1 MLVYWIWLTLCK
13 GMGDRMR
20 LQLLQRFQTP
30 EAIYAAKSAD
40 FEQVE
45 GLSAG
50 GRKSLLERDLAPAR
64 KILEDCAEKKVQI
77 LTFSDPAYP
86 RRLKNIPDP
95 PLVLYY
101 KGTLP
106 AFDEFPMIGLVGTR
120 RASDYGLHIAAQL
133 GGQISRCGGIVVS
146 GMAEGIDCE
155 AMTGA
160 LHADGIAVGVLGCGA
175 DMIYPLSAK
184 ELYRAVETKGCILSE
199 FPPGTPPVK
208 WNFPK
213 RNRIISGL
221 SCGVLVV
228 EAPEKSGALITAREA
243 LEQGRDVFVV
253 PGNINSP
260 TCAGSNRL
268 LREGA
273 AVVTCGWDVMEEYLG
288 FFPDKIR
295 RAEALP
301 ADRVQK
307 TGYDPQPKERKNP
320 PQMGKKKSVQ
330 KDFGKKAIDKA
341 ASSPYSD
348 VNTAIPALSAEEEK
362 IVLCLKDGE
371 RLVDDVVAETGLT
384 TGKVLAALTMLELK
398 GVLKRLD
405 GRRIALK

>member
-1 MLVYWIWLTLCK
+1 MLVYWIWLTLRK
-13 GMGDRMR
+13 GMGDGMR
-20 LQLLQRFQTP
+20 LQLLQRFQIP
-30 EAIYAAKSAD
+30 EAIFFAESRD
-40 FEQVE
+40 FDRVE
-45 GLSAG
+45 GLSAA
-50 GRKSLLERDLAPAR
+50 GRRSLLDRELAPAR
-64 KILEDCAEKKVQI
+64 KILEQCAEKKVRI
-77 LTFSDPAYP
+77 LTFSEEAYP

-95 PLVLYY
+95 PMVLYY
-101 KGTLP
+101 KGRLP
-106 AFDEFPMIGLVGTR
+106 AFDDLPVIGVVGTR
-120 RASDYGLHIAAQL
+120 KASGYGLQTAGRL
-133 GGQISRCGGIVVS
+133 GCEISRCGGAVVS

-160 LHADGIAVGVLGCGA
+160 LNAGGLTAGVLGCGV
-175 DMIYPLSAK
+175 DMIYPSSAG
-184 ELYRAVETKGCILSE
+184 ELYRAVEERGCILSE

-253 PGNINSP
+253 PGNIDSP

-273 AVVTCGWDVMEEYLG
+273 AVVTGGWDVMEEYLG

-295 RAEALP
+295 RAEDFSSAQAP
-301 ADRVQK
+301 KQRSAQ
-307 TGYDPQPKERKNP
+307 QPKPEKKAAQNGKRKAA
-320 PQMGKKKSVQ
+320 Q
-330 KDFGKKAIDKA
+330 KDFGKKPIDKA

-348 VNTAIPALSAEEEK
+348 VNATLAGLTEEERK
-362 IVLCLKDGE
+362 IVLCLKNGE
-371 RLVDDVVAETGLT
+371 RLADDVVAETGLT

-398 GVLKRLD
+398 GVLKRL
-405 GRRIALK
+405 GGKRIALK

>member
-1 MLVYWIWLTLCK
+1 MLVYWIWLTLRK

-20 LQLLQRFQTP
+20 LQLLQRFRTP
-30 EAIYAAKSAD
+30 EAIYAAESRD

-45 GLSAG
+45 GLTAG
-50 GRKSLLERDLAPAR
+50 GRKALLDRDLAPAR
-64 KILEDCAEKKVQI
+64 KILDSCAEKKVRI
-77 LTFSDPAYP
+77 LTFSDEAYP

-95 PLVLYY
+95 PMVLYY

-106 AFDEFPMIGLVGTR
+106 AFDDLPVIGLVGTR
-120 RASDYGLHIAAQL
+120 RASDYGLYIADRM
-133 GGQISRCGGIVVS
+133 GSQICRCGGTVVS

-160 LHADGIAVGVLGCGA
+160 LRAGGVTVGVLGCGV
-175 DMIYPLSAK
+175 DMIYPPSAK
-184 ELYRAVETKGCILSE
+184 DLYRAVEETGCILSE
-199 FPPGTPPVK
+199 FPPGTPPAK

-253 PGNINSP
+253 PGNIDSP

-273 AVVTCGWDVMEEYLG
+273 AVVTDGWDVMEEYLG

-295 RAEALP
+295 RAEESPSAQGRKQVRTNLP
-301 ADRVQK
+301 KQ
-307 TGYDPQPKERKNP
+307 EKNP
-320 PQMGKKKSVQ
+320 SQTEKKKSLQ
-330 KDFGKKAIDKA
+330 KDFRKKVIDKA

-348 VNTAIPALSAEEEK
+348 VNTAISGLTEEERK
-362 IVLCLKDGE
+362 IVLSLKNGE

-398 GVLKRLD
+398 GVLKRLN
-405 GRRIALK
+405 GKRIALK

>member
-1 MLVYWIWLTLCK
+1 MLVYWIWLTLRK
-13 GMGDRMR
+13 GMGDGMR

-30 EAIYAAKSAD
+30 EAIFFAESRD
-40 FEQVE
+40 FDRVE
-45 GLSAG
+45 GLAAG

-64 KILEDCAEKKVQI
+64 KILEQCAEKNLRI
-77 LTFSDPAYP
+77 LTFSDAAYP

-95 PLVLYY
+95 PMVLYY

-106 AFDEFPMIGLVGTR
+106 AFDELPVIGLVGTR
-120 RASDYGLHIAAQL
+120 RASDYGLHIAGQM
-133 GGQISRCGGIVVS
+133 GEQISRCGGVVVS
-146 GMAEGIDCE
+146 GMAEGIDSE
-155 AMTGA
+155 AMSGVLNAGGLT
-160 LHADGIAVGVLGCGA
+160 VGVLGCGA
-175 DMIYPLSAK
+175 DMVYPASAK
-184 ELYRAVETKGCILSE
+184 ELYRAVEEKGCILSE

-253 PGNINSP
+253 PGNINLP

-273 AVVTCGWDVMEEYLG
+273 AVVTEGWDVMEEYLG

-295 RAEALP
+295 RAEELP
-301 ADRVQK
+301 AGQGQK
-307 TGYDPQPKERKNP
+307 QFHACRLKQEKNLPQT
-320 PQMGKKKSVQ
+320 GKKKSLQ
-330 KDFGKKAIDKA
+330 KDFRKKAIDKA

-348 VNTAIPALSAEEEK
+348 VNTAITGLTEEEKK
-362 IVLCLKDGE
+362 IVLCLTAGE

-398 GVLKRLD
+398 GVLKRLE
-405 GRRIALK
+405 GKRITLK